1 MTLFYWGVV
10 GLVLCVPVM
19 LWDMLLRHKA
29 QPLSPLAAQIVQ
41 GAWLGFFVCGF
52 GLLLKIT
59 GFSEILLS
67 ASILTGLVVGW
78 DWLRWRHGNQHRR
91 YATNEAPWLEIS
103 KSFFPVILAV
113 FVVRSFLFEPFKIPS
128 GSMIP
133 TLMIGDFIL
142 VNKFDY
148 GLRLPV
154 TNHVAIPVGQPQR
167 GDVMVFKYPEDP
179 STNYIKR
186 LVGLPGDVV
195 TYQNK
200 HLIINGQAVLTE
212 RDGTFGDVDQPLTY
226 ATFDHYQEQLGTHH
240 HAMITLDS
248 QVPVFLSEVRDF
260 PHRSA
265 CVYGDEGFTCKVPI
279 GHYFMMGDNRDRSSD
294 SRYWGFVPEDNIV
307 GKAVLVW
314 MNFHDFHRIGHLIH

>member
-1 MTLFYWGVV
+1 MMELFYWGVA
-10 GLVLCVPVM
+10 GLVVAVPVI
-19 LWDMLLRHKA
+19 LWDLLRKKQVA
-29 QPLSPLAAQIVQ
+29 LGPVANQVVQ
-41 GAWLGFFVCGF
+41 GAWLLLFVCGF
-52 GLLLKIT
+52 GLLLKVT

-78 DWLRWRHGNQHRR
+78 DWLRWRRGGRS
-91 YATNEAPWLEIS
+91 AGTDAPWLEIS

-133 TLMIGDFIL
+133 TLRIGDFIL

-154 TNHVAIPVGQPQR
+154 TNRVFIPVGQPQR
-167 GDVMVFKYPEDP
+167 GDVMVFKYPADP

-186 LVGLPGDVV
+186 VVGLPGDVV

-200 HLIINGQAVLTE
+200 HLIINGQVVPTE

-226 ATFDHYQEQLGTHH
+226 ATFDHYQEQLGAHH
-240 HAMITLDS
+240 HEMITLDS
-248 QVPVFLSEVRDF
+248 QVPVFLSEVRNF
-260 PHRSA
+260 PDRSA
-265 CVYGDEGFTCKVPI
+265 CVYGDEGFTCRVPA

-294 SRYWGFVPEDNIV
+294 SRYWGFVPDENIV

-314 MNFHDFHRIGHLIH
+314 MNFQDFHRVGRLIP

>member
-1 MTLFYWGVV
+1 MMELFYWGVA
-10 GLVLCVPVM
+10 GLILAVPVV
-19 LWDMLLRHKA
+19 LWDLLRKKEV
-29 QPLSPLAAQIVQ
+29 PLGPLANQGIQ
-41 GAWLGFFVCGF
+41 GAWLLLFICGF
-52 GLLLKIT
+52 GLLLKVT

-67 ASILTGLVVGW
+67 ASMLTGLVVAW
-78 DWLRWRHGNQHRR
+78 DWVRWRRGQRTEGND
-91 YATNEAPWLEIS
+91 APWLEIS

-133 TLMIGDFIL
+133 TLRIGDFIL

-148 GLRLPV
+148 GLRLPI
-154 TNHVAIPVGQPQR
+154 TNRVFIPIGKPQR

-186 LVGLPGDVV
+186 VVGLPGDVV

-200 HLIINGQAVLTE
+200 HLIINGQIVPTE

-226 ATFDHYQEQLGTHH
+226 ATFDHYQEQLGVHRH
-240 HAMITLDS
+240 EMITLDS
-248 QVPVFLSEVRDF
+248 QVPVFLAEVRNF
-260 PHRSA
+260 PDRSA
-265 CVYGDEGFTCKVPI
+265 CVYGDEGFTCRVPQ

-294 SRYWGFVPEDNIV
+294 SRYWGFVPDENIV

-314 MNFHDFHRIGHLIH
+314 MNFQDFHRIGNLVH